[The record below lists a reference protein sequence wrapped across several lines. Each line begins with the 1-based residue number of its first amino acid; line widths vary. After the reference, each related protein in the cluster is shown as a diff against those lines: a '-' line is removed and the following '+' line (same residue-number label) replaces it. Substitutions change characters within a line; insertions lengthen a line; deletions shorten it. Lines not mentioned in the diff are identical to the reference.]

1 MLGWGIISTGLHPE
15 NKIAPAIARADGAE
29 LAAVYSRDRLRAEAF
44 AERHGARTAYDDLDA
59 MLADAAVDAVFIASP
74 NSLHSQHGIKAAAAG
89 KHVLVEKP
97 MTTNH
102 RGKRSPGASL
112 PGPWG
117 QAGGWVRTEAPPRPR
132 HGPTAGGPGHTGN
145 HHDGPSAVGLRRAGS
160 GDTGAPH
167 RAEAVVDA
175 TRDDRR
181 RGRDYGHGGACD

>member
-44 AERHGARTAYDDLDA
+44 AERHGARAAYDDLDA
-59 MLADAAVDAVFIASP
+59 MLADSAVDAVFIASP

-97 MTTNH
+97 MTTNLH
-102 RGKRSPGASL
+102 DGVALVQACRE
-112 PGPWG
+112 PWG
-117 QAGGWVRTEAPPRPR
+117 QAGSWIRTEAPPRPR

-145 HHDGPSAVGLRRAGS
+145 HHDGPSSVGLRRTGS

-167 RAEAVVDA
+167 RVEAVVDA

-181 RGRDYGHGGACD
+181 CSRYYGHGGACD